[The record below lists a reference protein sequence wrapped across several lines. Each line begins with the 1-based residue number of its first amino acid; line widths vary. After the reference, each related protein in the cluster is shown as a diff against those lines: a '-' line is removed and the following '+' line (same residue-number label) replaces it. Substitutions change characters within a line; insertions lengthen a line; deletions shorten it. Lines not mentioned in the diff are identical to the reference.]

1 MHNQTTTRIRPA
13 TVATQ
18 LPMKANDLKS
28 SLEHEITHHC
38 HRKVTKRLALKL
50 AQAVI
55 SDDRDGMFLAEKL
68 VDALHPRIKH
78 EAALR
83 EIYIDRETANG

>member
-1 MHNQTTTRIRPA
+1 MQTKIRDRFHP
-13 TVATQ
+13 TMIETQ
-18 LPMKANDLKS
+18 LPVKANDLKS

-38 HRKVTKRLALKL
+38 HRKVAKRLALKL
-50 AQAVI
+50 AHAVL

-68 VDALHPRIKH
+68 IEELRPRIKH

-83 EIYIDRETANG
+83 EIYLDREVAG